1 MSARR
6 ELGGSA
12 PWAVPPPESGPVER
26 WEAPPELAGDPAA
39 PGADIEPGAG
49 TQPGSGTKTGAELG
63 PGAEI
68 EPGAGTQP
76 GDRDRRGR
84 RRARGAGVP
93 ERPAATTRL
102 APRPP
107 GTRRYLVLG
116 EGQLTDDIAAVD
128 ADSGVLVRLQGGLPA
143 TPDGTVEPFDVV
155 DAVVSAPGVADDPSR
170 PEALLVAGPLQR
182 AGVRRGRAVRRQL
195 RSMVAPPEPHLL
207 GFPGTTWPFW
217 ELTGGRPSVAVVT
230 PSRGPMLFRRSEDG
244 SAWVRFGWYRT
255 DNWLP
260 LQDRRAVAAL
270 EGSGRRRLSG
280 KALVG
285 ALGFR
290 PVYLVVAV
298 GLPRAGYCTKSVLA
312 LLPKS

>member
-1 MSARR
+1 MSAGHGLD
-6 ELGGSA
+6 EPA
-12 PWAVPPPESGPVER
+12 PWAVPPPGSGPVER
-26 WEAPPELAGDPAA
+26 WEAPD
-39 PGADIEPGAG
+39 
-49 TQPGSGTKTGAELG
+49 ELG
-63 PGAEI
+63 AADLPSPPYPDLAD
-68 EPGAGTQP
+68 EPADDEP
-76 GDRDRRGR
+76 APRRGDAGR
-84 RRARGAGVP
+84 RRAAGGRRHRRSAP
-93 ERPAATTRL
+93 PRPATSTRL

-116 EGQLTDDIAAVD
+116 DGQLTDDIVAVD
-128 ADSGVLVRLQGGLPA
+128 LDSGVLVRLQGGLPA
-143 TPDGTVEPFDVV
+143 APDGTIAPFDVV
-155 DAVVSAPGVADDPSR
+155 DAVVSAPGAADDPSR

-182 AGVRRGRAVRRQL
+182 AGTRRGRRLRRRL

-207 GFPGTTWPFW
+207 GFPGTSWPYW
-217 ELTGGRPSVAVVT
+217 QLTGGRPSVALVT

-270 EGSGRRRLSG
+270 EASGRRRLSG
-280 KALVG
+280 KALVN

-298 GLPRAGYCTKSVLA
+298 GLPRSGYCTKGVLA
-312 LLPKS
+312 LLPRS